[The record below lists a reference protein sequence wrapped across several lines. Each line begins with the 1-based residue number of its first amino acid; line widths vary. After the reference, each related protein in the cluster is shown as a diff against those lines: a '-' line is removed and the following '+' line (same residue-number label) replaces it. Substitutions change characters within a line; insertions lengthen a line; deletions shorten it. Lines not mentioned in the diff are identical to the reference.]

1 MESQD
6 TLNVKDQFHSSD
18 RTYVNVSIAPKSKYV
33 KIYKELLKALVE
45 DRKTRE
51 SSQLSVE
58 DCEFIRY
65 NLPSSH
71 CVVNKDKYYGFYYD
85 HLFVKYFIMNKNY
98 TYDHKYIAYG
108 TDIFLYLQLYNCIKR
123 KQQKARYMS
132 SSSSL
137 LFEKDNLTT
146 EDLLDDNI
154 NNFRFAKS
162 EISMRKIM
170 ENLCEDIKAILY
182 MRLTIEQYEKVKI
195 NLRVL
200 QYVVCI
206 YKIAKFSN
214 VNVKDITLTDS
225 DDPDILYISGVII
238 DIANYTNLFVILQC
252 MYEKIKTL
260 YEIFQT
266 KHFNKYSYYNIY
278 SNSESCHKN
287 IDPITLEKFDDNYF
301 DDDGRVSILPYYK
314 EDTRDNINDYHCYF
328 TEGLYKYI
336 NFKTTTN
343 QNPKTRQALSQNE
356 MNYIRENMRLLQD
369 KNKNVELKIKID
381 SRFTNL
387 FLFLNDSDKNIPAYE
402 IQHKPHKLEII
413 GSYSLWLGINLG
425 SIEMPIHFKLLSVD
439 YSHILPIPIFNSMTN
454 NNNIIE
460 LLKKINDNGFVPS
473 SLSGSIVVKKEV
485 FLNSKTHMIV
495 KSIYDAVVKNLTKIS
510 KSRAQDGG
518 KKKTKK
524 LR

>member
-1 MESQD
+1 M
-6 TLNVKDQFHSSD
+6 
-18 RTYVNVSIAPKSKYV
+18 P
-33 KIYKELLKALVE
+33 
-45 DRKTRE
+45 
-51 SSQLSVE
+51 
-58 DCEFIRY
+58 
-65 NLPSSH
+65 
-71 CVVNKDKYYGFYYD
+71 
-85 HLFVKYFIMNKNY
+85 
-98 TYDHKYIAYG
+98 
-108 TDIFLYLQLYNCIKR
+108 
-123 KQQKARYMS
+123 S

-137 LFEKDNLTT
+137 LFEKDYLTT

-154 NNFRFAKS
+154 NNFREAKS

-238 DIANYTNLFVILQC
+238 DIANYTNLFVILLC

-278 SNSESCHKN
+278 SNYESCHKN

-343 QNPKTRQALSQNE
+343 QNPKTRQALSENE

-454 NNNIIE
+454 NNKIIE

-473 SLSGSIVVKKEV
+473 SLSGSIVVKKLS
-485 FLNSKTHMIV
+485 FLTQ
-495 KSIYDAVVKNLTKIS
+495 KSTC
-510 KSRAQDGG
+510 
-518 KKKTKK
+518 
-524 LR
+524 